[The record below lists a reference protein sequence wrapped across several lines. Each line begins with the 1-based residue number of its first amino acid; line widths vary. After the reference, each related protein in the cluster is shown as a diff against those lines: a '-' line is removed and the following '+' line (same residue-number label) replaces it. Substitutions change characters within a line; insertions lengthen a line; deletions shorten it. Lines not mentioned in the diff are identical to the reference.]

1 MKEAEPPS
9 DLASLGIG
17 RLFEFIPDG
26 IIVAELDTETILG
39 FNGGAERIFGYAAE
53 EAKGMPL
60 ESLVPERLRSAHRA
74 GIAAYRLSGSGRL
87 IDTGDPVELPA
98 LRRDGS
104 EITVELTLGRITST
118 HESGAF
124 AMALVRDVSERKRLE
139 AFRDDFIA
147 NAAHELRTP
156 ATALL
161 GFAEVLRRWKE
172 MPEERV
178 GTAIEALN
186 RQAERLR
193 MLLASMLDISRLRR
207 GTFEVHKE
215 PVDLTWIVQRSLDA
229 TPLVDKDV
237 ELALPERMM
246 VTGDAL
252 RIEQIV
258 TNYLTNAQRY
268 GGTKVSIEGTASDR
282 AWILSVSDD
291 GPGVPRFLVENLFQ
305 PFHSG
310 SDATTHGGSG
320 LGLAIVRMLAKAMDG
335 EAWHEPVEPQ
345 GARFLVRL
353 PDAG

>member
-1 MKEAEPPS
+1 MKETEPPF
-9 DLASLGIG
+9 DLTSLGIG
-17 RLFEFIPDG
+17 RLFEFVPDG
-26 IIVAELDTETILG
+26 IIVAELDSETIIG
-39 FNGGAERIFGYAAE
+39 FNGGAERIFGYAAQ
-53 EAKGMPL
+53 EAQGMPL
-60 ESLVPERLRSAHRA
+60 EHLVPERLRSAHHA
-74 GIAAYRLSGSGRL
+74 GIAAFRLNDSGRL
-87 IDTGDPVELPA
+87 IDTGAPVELPA

-104 EITVELTLGRITST
+104 EITIELTLGRITST
-118 HESGAF
+118 EVSGIF
-124 AMALVRDVSERKRLE
+124 AMGLVRDVSERKRLE

-172 MPEERV
+172 MPEESV

-207 GTFEVHKE
+207 GTFEVQKE
-215 PVDLTWIVQRSLDA
+215 PVDLTRIVQRSLEA
-229 TPLVDKDV
+229 TPLIGKDV
-237 ELALPERMM
+237 QLALPERMM
-246 VTGDAL
+246 VIGDAL

-268 GGTKVSIEGTASDR
+268 GGAEVSLEGAASDG
-282 AWILSVSDD
+282 AWVLSVCDD
-291 GPGVPRFLVENLFQ
+291 GPGVPRVLVENLFQ

-310 SDATTHGGSG
+310 TDATTHGGSG

-335 EAWHEPVEPQ
+335 EAWYEPIEPQ
-345 GARFLVRL
+345 GARFSVRL
-353 PDAG
+353 QEAG

>member
-1 MKEAEPPS
+1 MNETGS
-9 DLASLGIG
+9 TFDLSSLGIG

-26 IIVAELDTETILG
+26 IIVAELDSETIIG
-39 FNGGAERIFGYAAE
+39 FNGGAERIFGYSAE

-60 ESLVPERLRSAHRA
+60 ASLVPERLRGAHRA
-74 GIAAYRLSGSGRL
+74 GIAAFRARDSGRL
-87 IDTGDPVELPA
+87 IDSGEPVELSA
-98 LRRDGS
+98 LRWDGS
-104 EITVELTLGRITST
+104 EITIELTLGRVTST
-118 HESGAF
+118 EASGIY
-124 AMALVRDVSERKRLE
+124 AMGLVRDVSERKRLE

-207 GTFEVHKE
+207 GTFEVHKG
-215 PVDLTWIVQRSLDA
+215 PVDLTQIVQRSLEA
-229 TPLVDKDV
+229 APLVEKDV
-237 ELALPERMM
+237 HLELPKCMM
-246 VTGDAL
+246 VTGDAV

-268 GGTKVSIEGTASDR
+268 GGDTVSIEGAASEG
-282 AWILSVSDD
+282 AWVLSVIDD
-291 GPGVPRFLVENLFQ
+291 GPGVPRFLLENLFE

-310 SDATTHGGSG
+310 SDANTHGGSG
-320 LGLAIVRMLAKAMDG
+320 LGLAIVRMLAGAMDG

-345 GARFLVRL
+345 GARFSLRL
-353 PDAG
+353 PKDG